1 MQILNL
7 LKSVRQDKF
16 SKMQVIKFQVQV
28 KNFCL
33 LPQAL
38 LPLELP
44 L

>member
-16 SKMQVIKFQVQV
+16 SKMQAIKFQVQV

-33 LPQAL
+33 LQQV
-38 LPLELP
+38 
-44 L
+44 